1 MNKEKIKIGSQKFG
15 VMLRQ
20 FGNILIALLSSI
32 GKAAANGFLNLG
44 SRISKLINKGDDMGM
59 KRCPSGHYFDSS
71 KSSTCPLCGA
81 EVEQSAPENKENKL
95 NAPIS
100 ASGGEPQRL
109 GHQTVGF
116 MVKEKGFDPVVGWL
130 VAIEGPDRGKDFR
143 IRAERNFIGRSPG
156 MDIIVNDDAVSREN
170 HATISFNPTKHT
182 FKLQPGQSRGLIYLN
197 GEEVAAPEN
206 LSKGDKIKIGT
217 TELLFVPFVDEFHTW
232 K

>member
-1 MNKEKIKIGSQKFG
+1 MNTEKIKMGTQKFG
-15 VMLRQ
+15 LLLRQ
-20 FGNILIALLSSI
+20 FGHVTLALLSSI
-32 GKAAANGFLNLG
+32 GKVAANSCSNIAAN
-44 SRISKLINKGDDMGM
+44 ISKLLNKGDDMGM
-59 KRCPSGHYFDSS
+59 KRCPSGHYFDST
-71 KSSTCPLCGA
+71 KSSSCPLCGA
-81 EVEQSAPENKENKL
+81 EVAQSEPENKVS
-95 NAPIS
+95 APIT

-130 VAIEGPDRGKDFR
+130 VAVDGPDRGKDFR
-143 IRAERNFIGRSPG
+143 IRAERNFIGRSPS

-197 GEEVAAPEN
+197 GEEVASPEN

-217 TELLFVPFVDEFHTW
+217 TELLFVPFVDEFYVW